1 MESDGCYAAAA
12 HAKSLGI
19 RRVYVLI
26 IKILSFV
33 ALIGSVA
40 WFVYDPDFEPAIAIV
55 TSLSALIATWV
66 ASKREQRSASQTQV
80 VGENSVGIQSGGN
93 VTAGDISIKRN
104 SGDAE

>member
-1 MESDGCYAAAA
+1 M
-12 HAKSLGI
+12 
-19 RRVYVLI
+19 LI

-33 ALIGSVA
+33 ALMGSVV
-40 WFVYDPDFEPAIAIV
+40 WFLFDPDFEPAIAIV

-66 ASKREQRSASQTQV
+66 ASKREHRNASQAQV

-93 VTAGDISIKRN
+93 VTVGDISIKRN

>member
-1 MESDGCYAAAA
+1 MLVDEMSM
-12 HAKSLGI
+12 HANKLLGI